1 MIIDADAFAGCPSPA
16 AHARLPAAASWR
28 PALPLAAGFGA
39 RKERRTFGS
48 PKRAASAIAR
58 GCRVVLREVRSGS
71 AKGSK
76 AAAGGLS
83 RWRRG
88 GGQAGRAC
96 WRQA

>member
-1 MIIDADAFAGCPSPA
+1 MRGSLQLRAGV
-16 AHARLPAAASWR
+16 